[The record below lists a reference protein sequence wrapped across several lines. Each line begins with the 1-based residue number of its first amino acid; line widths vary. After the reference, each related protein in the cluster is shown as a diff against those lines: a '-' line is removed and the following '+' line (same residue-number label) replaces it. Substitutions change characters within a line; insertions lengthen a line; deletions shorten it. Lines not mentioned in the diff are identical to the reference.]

1 MWNLSLPWWEFVIRA
16 LIIYGFLLIL
26 LRLTGKRQIGQ
37 MSPFDLVLL
46 LVLSNAV
53 QNSMNGGDNTILGGM
68 ILAVTLVACN
78 AALGYVTY
86 RSKTVEKIVEGEPEV
101 LIFDGKLI
109 KKTLEKEGLTMDELM
124 GALRVAGCEKVE
136 EVHLATMELNGQISI
151 VREENP
157 KGETPRVY
165 RIARSLRR
173 KGRRSGYGA

>member
-16 LIIYGFLLIL
+16 LIVYGFLLIL

-68 ILAVTLVACN
+68 ILATTLVACN
-78 AALGYVTY
+78 AVLGFITY
-86 RSKTVEKIVEGEPEV
+86 HSKAAGKLVEGSPEV
-101 LIFDGKLI
+101 LIFDGKLM
-109 KKTLEKEGLTMDELM
+109 KKNLEKEGLTMDELE
-124 GALRVAGCEKVE
+124 GAMRVAGCEKIE
-136 EVHLATMELNGQISI
+136 DVHLATMELNGQISI
-151 VREENP
+151 VREDNP
-157 KGETPRVY
+157 KGEAPRVY
-165 RIARSLRR
+165 QVPRSMRR